1 MSTREA
7 HLLRQAVRFFVNYHS
22 ESNSEHNI
30 PYIDQF
36 ELVEGQ
42 VHSLRHFLLVWR
54 LALSALWTRRF
65 VWIHTEKQDILVSC
79 LEKVEVCGELSLCK
93 N

>member
-7 HLLRQAVRFFVNYHS
+7 HLLRQAIRFFVNYRS
-22 ESNSEHNI
+22 EYDSEHDI
-30 PYIDQF
+30 PYIDQL

-65 VWIHTEKQDILVSC
+65 VWVHTEKQEVLASC
-79 LEKVEVCGELSLCK
+79 LEKVEVCRKLSLRK